1 MSEPIF
7 WLGFSL
13 CLVSVSLTAVLITLL
28 PVVQELSRAAR
39 SAEKLFDT
47 LNREFP
53 NTLDA
58 IRTTNLELTE
68 LSGEVKE
75 GVKSASGAV
84 KQIDRTLGSAK
95 KQVTTLQVKSRS
107 FWEGLKAGIS
117 TWRNYPQAKIE
128 DPNNLFSSDSPI
140 NR

>member
-1 MSEPIF
+1 MTEPFF

-13 CLVSVSLTAVLITLL
+13 CLVSVSLTAVLITLI

-58 IRTTNLELTE
+58 IRNTNLELTE
-68 LSGEVKE
+68 LSGEMKQ

-84 KQIDRTLGSAK
+84 KQLDRTLVTAK
-95 KQVTTLQVKSRS
+95 KQVENAQVKSRG
-107 FWEGLKAGIS
+107 FWAGVKAGIK
-117 TWRNYPQAKIE
+117 TWQTDHN
-128 DPNNLFSSDSPI
+128 
-140 NR
+140 

>member
-1 MSEPIF
+1 MIEPFF

-13 CLVSVSLTAVLITLL
+13 CLVSVSLTAVLITLI
-28 PVVQELSRAAR
+28 PVAQELSRAAR

-58 IRTTNLELTE
+58 IRNTNLELTQ
-68 LSGEVKE
+68 LSGEMKE

-84 KQIDRTLGSAK
+84 KQIDRTLVTAK
-95 KQVTTLQVKSRS
+95 KQVETVQLKSRG
-107 FWEGLKAGIS
+107 FWAGVKAGIK
-117 TWRNYPQAKIE
+117 TWQT
-128 DPNNLFSSDSPI
+128 NNK
-140 NR
+140 

>member
-1 MSEPIF
+1 MTEPFF

-13 CLVSVSLTAVLITLL
+13 CLVSVSLTAVLITLI

-58 IRTTNLELTE
+58 IKNTNLELTE
-68 LSGEVKE
+68 LSGEMKE

-84 KQIDRTLGSAK
+84 KQIDRTFVTAK
-95 KQVTTLQVKSRS
+95 KQVENVHIKSRG
-107 FWEGLKAGIS
+107 FWAGVKAGIK
-117 TWRNYPQAKIE
+117 TWQTDNQ
-128 DPNNLFSSDSPI
+128 
-140 NR
+140 

>member
-1 MSEPIF
+1 MTEPFF

-13 CLVSVSLTAVLITLL
+13 CLVSVSLTAVLITLI
-28 PVVQELSRAAR
+28 PVVQELRRAAR

-58 IRTTNLELTE
+58 IKNTNLELTE
-68 LSGEVKE
+68 LSGEMKE

-84 KQIDRTLGSAK
+84 KQIDRTLVTAK
-95 KQVTTLQVKSRS
+95 KQVETVQIKSRG
-107 FWEGLKAGIS
+107 FWAGIKAGIK
-117 TWRNYPQAKIE
+117 TWQT
-128 DPNNLFSSDSPI
+128 NNK
-140 NR
+140 

>member
-1 MSEPIF
+1 MNEPFF

-13 CLVSVSLTAVLITLL
+13 CLVSVSLTAVLITLI

-58 IRTTNLELTE
+58 IRNTNLQLTE
-68 LSGEVKE
+68 LSTEMKE

-84 KQIDRTLGSAK
+84 KQIDRTLVTAK
-95 KQVTTLQVKSRS
+95 KQVENAQLKNRG
-107 FWEGLKAGIS
+107 FWAGVKAGIK
-117 TWRNYPQAKIE
+117 TWQT
-128 DPNNLFSSDSPI
+128 DNN
-140 NR
+140 

>member
-1 MSEPIF
+1 MTEPFF

-13 CLVSVSLTAVLITLL
+13 CLVSVSLTAVLITLI

-58 IRTTNLELTE
+58 IRNTNLELTE
-68 LSGEVKE
+68 LSGEMKE

-84 KQIDRTLGSAK
+84 KQIDRTLVTAK
-95 KQVTTLQVKSRS
+95 KQVETVQIKSRG
-107 FWEGLKAGIS
+107 FWAGVKAGIK
-117 TWRNYPQAKIE
+117 TWQT
-128 DPNNLFSSDSPI
+128 DNN
-140 NR
+140 

>member
-1 MSEPIF
+1 MTEPFF

-13 CLVSVSLTAVLITLL
+13 CLVSISLTAVLITLI

-58 IRTTNLELTE
+58 IRNTNLELTE
-68 LSGEVKE
+68 LSTEMKE

-84 KQIDRTLGSAK
+84 KQIDRTLVTAK
-95 KQVTTLQVKSRS
+95 KQVENAQLKNRG
-107 FWEGLKAGIS
+107 FWAGVKAGIK
-117 TWRNYPQAKIE
+117 TWQT
-128 DPNNLFSSDSPI
+128 DNN
-140 NR
+140 